1 VTEALL
7 RLTDVHVDLAD
18 GRSVLAGVD
27 LTLNAGDRLAVR
39 GANGAGK
46 TTLLRTIV
54 GLERVR
60 SGSIWAFGR
69 ERRRPADFREVRLRA
84 GLVFQNAD
92 DQLFCPT
99 VREDVAF
106 GPRNQ
111 GLSAT
116 AADAR
121 AEETLLA
128 LGLAGYGDRVTHR
141 LSGGEAR
148 RVALATVLA
157 MRPDVLL
164 LDEPLTGLDEESEA
178 RLIDVLAGLPQA
190 LVVVSHEARLERALG
205 ATPWRLAEGRLRP
218 VAENGL
224 PPMG

>member
-1 VTEALL
+1 VKVELL

-18 GRSVLAGVD
+18 GRPVLAGVD
-27 LTLNAGDRLAVR
+27 LTLGAGDRLAIR

-60 SGSIWAFGR
+60 AGRIWAFGR
-69 ERRRPADFREVRLRA
+69 DRRRPVDFHEVRLRA

-111 GLSAT
+111 GLSVAE
-116 AADAR
+116 AHAR
-121 AEETLLA
+121 TDETLA
-128 LGLAGYGDRVTHR
+128 ELGLTGYGDRATHR
-141 LSGGEAR
+141 LSGGEQR
-148 RVALATVLA
+148 LVALATVLA

-164 LDEPLTGLDEESEA
+164 LDEPLTGLDEDGEA
-178 RLIDVLAGLPQA
+178 RLVEVLNALPQA
-190 LVVVSHEARLERALG
+190 LVVVSHEERLERALG
-205 ATPWRLAEGRLRP
+205 ATPWRLNSGRLQP
-218 VAENGL
+218 V
-224 PPMG
+224 

>member
-1 VTEALL
+1 MSEALL

-27 LTLNAGDRLAVR
+27 LTLNAGERLAVR

-69 ERRRPADFREVRLRA
+69 ERRRPGDFHEVRLRA

-111 GLSAT
+111 GLSVT

-128 LGLAGYGDRVTHR
+128 LGLVGYGDRVTHR

-148 RVALATVLA
+148 LVALATVLA

-164 LDEPLTGLDEESEA
+164 LDEPLAGLDEESESH
-178 RLIDVLAGLPQA
+178 LIEVLSGLPQA
-190 LVVVSHEARLERALG
+190 LVVVSHEVRLERALG
-205 ATPWRLAEGRLRP
+205 ATPSG
-218 VAENGL
+218 
-224 PPMG
+224 